1 MGLDLPAQ
9 GNPYGNGVEVEVLT
23 VPDCPHRAEAITR
36 VRDALAAAE
45 QVGAV
50 VAERVVATVEE
61 AAAAGMRGSPTIL
74 IDGRDPFLS
83 GTDEPSLSCRLYRS
97 AAGVEGAPA
106 ITALVEALSVSGDG
120 AGDG

>member
-1 MGLDLPAQ
+1 M
-9 GNPYGNGVEVEVLT
+9 LT
-23 VPDCPHRAEAITR
+23 VPDCPHRADAIAR
-36 VRDALAAAE
+36 VGDALAAAG
-45 QVGAV
+45 QVGTV
-50 VAERVVATVEE
+50 VTERVIATVEE

-74 IDGRDPFLS
+74 IDGRDRFRS

-106 ITALVEALSVSGDG
+106 IAALVEALVVSGGAG